1 MDIPGV
7 QIEIETGEDDAAPA
21 STEMMDDGELQSVL
35 RAEFDDAR
43 DYHTNQLGN
52 ERQKAGDYYLG
63 AKFGNEQ
70 EGRSSVVSTEVADTI
85 EYVMPSLMRIFAST
99 DEAVRFMPRGPE
111 DVEAAEQASEYV
123 NWVLNNENAGFT
135 ILHNWFKDA
144 LLNKMGVVKFW
155 WDEKVETS
163 TEEYEGLSDPEFAL
177 LVSDQ
182 AVEVVEHEQK
192 VLQAAVIDPMSGV
205 MVSPQIVSHEVTV
218 RRRRKY
224 GCIKVDNVPPEEFFA
239 NKRARSLEDAR
250 FVAHRVE
257 MTASDLIAMGYDRDL
272 VESKAGGTS
281 DLETDA
287 ERNRRFADL
296 AKNDP
301 ADDSQRTVLV
311 TECYARVDYDGDG
324 IAELRRIVCFGED
337 MEVAANDP
345 FDHIPFAVVSPIL
358 MPHKLVGRSLAE
370 LVMDLQLIKSTV
382 LRQLLDNLYLSNNSR
397 VVVVD
402 GQVNLDD
409 LLTNRPGGIVRS
421 AAPGM
426 VSPLSVPQIGQQAF
440 GMLDYLD
447 AVREQRTGINRA
459 SMGLDADKLQS
470 TTAIAVQAQMSASQG
485 KIEMIARV
493 FAETGMRA
501 LFKGLLHLATKYEN
515 RPKIIRLRG
524 KFVPMDPRNWKTEYD
539 ISVNVG
545 LGTGQV
551 QERMQALMMVLG
563 KQEQL
568 LQQLGLQNPVVSP
581 NQYLNTL
588 KQLVQLAGFKDAG
601 QFFASQI
608 DMQALAQ
615 GQPGEKPPS
624 PAELEMAKVQ
634 AKVQADQAKAANDIK
649 MAQAKLAAEI
659 KLREAE
665 LAAEMALK
673 ERELYMNPRASTNIA
688 RPS

>member
-1 MDIPGV
+1 MNLPPEYSEAGAG
-7 QIEIETGEDDAAPA
+7 ETAAP
-21 STEMMDDGELQSVL
+21 ELMDDGELQSVL

-272 VESKAGGTS
+272 VESKAGATS

-440 GMLDYLD
+440 GMLEYLD

-539 ISVNVG
+539 VSVNVG

-615 GQPGEKPPS
+615 GQQGEKPPS
-624 PAELEMAKVQ
+624 PADLEMAKVQ

-649 MAQAKLAAEI
+649 MAQAKLAADI

>member
-1 MDIPGV
+1 MNLPPEYSEAGAG
-7 QIEIETGEDDAAPA
+7 ETAAP
-21 STEMMDDGELQSVL
+21 ELMDDGELQSVL

-192 VLQAAVIDPMSGV
+192 VLQAAVVDPMSGV

-272 VESKAGGTS
+272 VESKAGATS

-440 GMLDYLD
+440 GMLEYLD

-539 ISVNVG
+539 VSVNVG

-588 KQLVQLAGFKDAG
+588 KQLVQLAGFKDSG
-601 QFFASQI
+601 QFFAPQI
-608 DMQALAQ
+608 DMQAMAQ
-615 GQPGEKPPS
+615 QQGEKPPS
-624 PAELEMAKVQ
+624 PADLEMAKVQ

>member
-1 MDIPGV
+1 MNLPPEYSEAGAG
-7 QIEIETGEDDAAPA
+7 ETAAP
-21 STEMMDDGELQSVL
+21 ELMDDGELQSVL

-239 NKRARSLEDAR
+239 NKRARSLDDAR

-272 VESKAGGTS
+272 VESKAGATS

-539 ISVNVG
+539 VSVNVG

-588 KQLVQLAGFKDAG
+588 KQLVQLAGFKDSG
-601 QFFASQI
+601 QFFAPQI
-608 DMQALAQ
+608 DMQAMAQ
-615 GQPGEKPPS
+615 QQGEKPPS

>member
-257 MTASDLIAMGYDRDL
+257 IC
-272 VESKAGGTS
+272 SKWRS
-281 DLETDA
+281 
-287 ERNRRFADL
+287 N
-296 AKNDP
+296 
-301 ADDSQRTVLV
+301 
-311 TECYARVDYDGDG
+311 
-324 IAELRRIVCFGED
+324 
-337 MEVAANDP
+337 
-345 FDHIPFAVVSPIL
+345 IL
-358 MPHKLVGRSLAE
+358 
-370 LVMDLQLIKSTV
+370 
-382 LRQLLDNLYLSNNSR
+382 
-397 VVVVD
+397 
-402 GQVNLDD
+402 
-409 LLTNRPGGIVRS
+409 
-421 AAPGM
+421 
-426 VSPLSVPQIGQQAF
+426 
-440 GMLDYLD
+440 
-447 AVREQRTGINRA
+447 
-459 SMGLDADKLQS
+459 
-470 TTAIAVQAQMSASQG
+470 
-485 KIEMIARV
+485 
-493 FAETGMRA
+493 
-501 LFKGLLHLATKYEN
+501 
-515 RPKIIRLRG
+515 
-524 KFVPMDPRNWKTEYD
+524 
-539 ISVNVG
+539 
-545 LGTGQV
+545 
-551 QERMQALMMVLG
+551 
-563 KQEQL
+563 
-568 LQQLGLQNPVVSP
+568 
-581 NQYLNTL
+581 
-588 KQLVQLAGFKDAG
+588 
-601 QFFASQI
+601 
-608 DMQALAQ
+608 
-615 GQPGEKPPS
+615 
-624 PAELEMAKVQ
+624 
-634 AKVQADQAKAANDIK
+634 
-649 MAQAKLAAEI
+649 
-659 KLREAE
+659 
-665 LAAEMALK
+665 
-673 ERELYMNPRASTNIA
+673 
-688 RPS
+688 

>member
-1 MDIPGV
+1 MSIPDV
-7 QIEIETGEDDAAPA
+7 QIEIETGEDDAL
-21 STEMMDDGELQSVL
+21 STSIEMMDDGELQSIL

-52 ERQKAGDYYLG
+52 ERQKAGDYYIG

-85 EYVMPSLMRIFAST
+85 EYVMPSLMRIFTST

-123 NWVLNNENAGFT
+123 NWVLNNENQGFT

-144 LLNKMGVVKFW
+144 LLNKMGVVKYW

-163 TEEYEGLSDPEFAL
+163 TEEYESLSDPEFAL
-177 LVSDQ
+177 LTSD
-182 AVEVVEHEQK
+182 AALEMVKHEETI
-192 VLQAAVIDPMSGV
+192 VQAAVVDPMSGA
-205 MVSPQIVSHEVTV
+205 MMSPPIVSHDVTV

-224 GCIKVDNVPPEEFFA
+224 GCIKIDNVPPEEFFA

-250 FVAHRVE
+250 FVAHRTE

-272 VESKAGGTS
+272 VESKAGASS

-296 AKNDP
+296 ADNDP
-301 ADDSQRTVLV
+301 ADVSQRGVLV
-311 TECYARVDYDGDG
+311 TECYVRVDVDGDG
-324 IAELRRIVCFGED
+324 IAELRRVVCLGDD
-337 MEVAANDP
+337 MEVVENEP
-345 FDHIPFAVVSPIL
+345 FDHIPFAVMSPIL

-409 LLTNRPGGIVRS
+409 LLTNRPGGIVRA

-426 VSPLSVPQIGQQAF
+426 VSPLSVPLVAQQAF
-440 GMLDYLD
+440 PMLEYLD
-447 AVREQRTGINRA
+447 GVREQRTGINRA
-459 SMGLDADKLQS
+459 SMGLEADKLQS
-470 TTAIAVQAQMSASQG
+470 TTAIAVQAQMTASQG

-501 LFKGLLHLATKYEN
+501 LFKGLLHLATKYEQ
-515 RPKIIRLRG
+515 RAKIIRLRG

-539 ISVNVG
+539 VSVNVG

-551 QERMQALMMVLG
+551 QERMQALMMILG

-568 LQQLGLQNPVVSP
+568 IAQLGINNPVVSP
-581 NQYLNTL
+581 NQYLQTL
-588 KQLVQLAGFKDAG
+588 KQIVTLAGFKNSE
-601 QFFASQI
+601 QFFSAEI
-608 DMQALAQ
+608 DPAALAQ
-615 GQPGEKPPS
+615 GQQAGPS
-624 PAELEMAKVQ
+624 PADLEMLKVQ
-634 AKVQADQAKAANDIK
+634 AKMQADQAKAANDMK
-649 MAQAKLAAEI
+649 LAQVKLAADVR
-659 KLREAE
+659 LREQE

-673 ERELYMNPRASTNIA
+673 QRELMLNPRASTNIA

>member
-1 MDIPGV
+1 MNLPPEYSEAGAG
-7 QIEIETGEDDAAPA
+7 ETAAP
-21 STEMMDDGELQSVL
+21 ELMDDGELQSVL

-272 VESKAGGTS
+272 VESKAGATS

-440 GMLDYLD
+440 GMLEYLD

-539 ISVNVG
+539 VSVNVG

-588 KQLVQLAGFKDAG
+588 KQLVQLAGFKDSG
-601 QFFASQI
+601 QFFAPQI
-608 DMQALAQ
+608 DMQAMAQ
-615 GQPGEKPPS
+615 QQGEKPPS

>member
-1 MDIPGV
+1 MNLPPEYSEAGAG
-7 QIEIETGEDDAAPA
+7 ETAAP
-21 STEMMDDGELQSVL
+21 ELMDDGELQSVL

-239 NKRARSLEDAR
+239 NKRARSLDDAR

-272 VESKAGGTS
+272 VESKAGATS

-485 KIEMIARV
+485 KLEMIARV

-539 ISVNVG
+539 VSVNVG

-588 KQLVQLAGFKDAG
+588 KQLVQLAGFKDSG
-601 QFFASQI
+601 QFFAPQI
-608 DMQALAQ
+608 DMQAMAQ
-615 GQPGEKPPS
+615 QQGEKPPS
-624 PAELEMAKVQ
+624 PADLEMAKVQ

>member
-192 VLQAAVIDPMSGV
+192 VLQAAVVDPMSGV

-272 VESKAGGTS
+272 VESKAGATS

-287 ERNRRFADL
+287 ERSRRFSDL

-311 TECYARVDYDGDG
+311 TECYVRVDYDGDG

-440 GMLDYLD
+440 GMLEYLD

-539 ISVNVG
+539 VSVNVG

-568 LQQLGLQNPVVSP
+568 MQQLGLQNPVVSP

-588 KQLVQLAGFKDAG
+588 KQLVQLAGFKDSG
-601 QFFASQI
+601 QFFAAQI
-608 DMQALAQ
+608 DMQAMAQ
-615 GQPGEKPPS
+615 QQGEKPPS
-624 PAELEMAKVQ
+624 PADLEMAKVQ

>member
-192 VLQAAVIDPMSGV
+192 VLQAAVVDPMSGV

-272 VESKAGGTS
+272 VESKAGATS

-440 GMLDYLD
+440 GMLEYLD

-539 ISVNVG
+539 VSVNVG

-588 KQLVQLAGFKDAG
+588 KQLVQLAGFKDSG
-601 QFFASQI
+601 QFFAAQI
-608 DMQALAQ
+608 DMQAMAQ
-615 GQPGEKPPS
+615 QQGEKPPS
-624 PAELEMAKVQ
+624 PADLEMAKVQ

>member
-1 MDIPGV
+1 MNLPPEYSEAGAG
-7 QIEIETGEDDAAPA
+7 ETAAP
-21 STEMMDDGELQSVL
+21 ELMDDGELQSVL

-177 LVSDQ
+177 LVSDK

-192 VLQAAVIDPMSGV
+192 VLQAAVVDPMSGV

-272 VESKAGGTS
+272 VESKAGATS

-440 GMLDYLD
+440 GMLEYLD

-539 ISVNVG
+539 VSVNVG

-551 QERMQALMMVLG
+551 QERMQALMMVLS

-588 KQLVQLAGFKDAG
+588 KQLVQLAGFKDSG
-601 QFFASQI
+601 QFFAPQI
-608 DMQALAQ
+608 DMQAMAQ
-615 GQPGEKPPS
+615 QQGEKPPS

>member
-1 MDIPGV
+1 MSMTDIAD
-7 QIEIETGEDDAAPA
+7 IEIETGDATSA
-21 STEMMDDGELQSVL
+21 STEMMDDGELQSIL

-111 DVEAAEQASEYV
+111 DVEASEQASEYV
-123 NWVLNNENAGFT
+123 NWVLNNENPGFT
-135 ILHNWFKDA
+135 ILHNWIKDA
-144 LLNKMGVVKFW
+144 LLNKLGVVKFW

-163 TEEYEGLSDPEFAL
+163 TEEYEGLSEPELAL
-177 LVSDQ
+177 LTSDP
-182 AVEVVEHEQK
+182 AVEVVKHEQE
-192 VLQAAVIDPMSGV
+192 VVQQAVIDPMSGV
-205 MVSPQIVSHEVTV
+205 MISPPLVSHDVTV

-224 GCIKVDNVPPEEFFA
+224 GCIKIDNVPPEEFFA
-239 NKRARSLEDAR
+239 NKRARSLDDAR

-272 VESKAGGTS
+272 VESKASSTS

-287 ERNRRFADL
+287 ERTRRFSDL
-296 AKNDP
+296 ANSDP

-324 IAELRRIVCFGED
+324 IAELRRVVCFGDD

-345 FDHIPFAVVSPIL
+345 FDHIPFAVMSPIL

-409 LLTNRPGGIVRS
+409 LLTNRPGGIVRA

-426 VSPLSVPQIGQQAF
+426 VAPLSVPLVAQQAF
-440 GMLDYLD
+440 PMLDYLD
-447 AVREQRTGINRA
+447 GVREQRTGINRA

-470 TTAIAVQAQMSASQG
+470 TTAIAVQAQMTASQG

-493 FAETGMRA
+493 IAETGMRA

-515 RPKIIRLRG
+515 RAKIIRLRG

-539 ISVNVG
+539 VSVNVG
-545 LGTGQV
+545 LGTGQA
-551 QERMQALMMVLG
+551 QERMQALMMVMG
-563 KQEQL
+563 KQEQIMA
-568 LQQLGLQNPVVSP
+568 QLGLANPVVTP

-588 KQLVQLAGFKDAG
+588 KQIVQLAGFKDSS
-601 QFFASQI
+601 QFFAPAI
-608 DMQALAQ
+608 DMAALAQ
-615 GQPGEKPPS
+615 GQQAGPS
-624 PAELEMAKVQ
+624 PADIEMAKIQ
-634 AKVQADQAKAANDIK
+634 ARIAADQAKAKNDIEIS
-649 MAQAKLAAEI
+649 QAKLAADI
-659 KLREAE
+659 KLRQTE
-665 LAAEMALK
+665 LAAEIALK
-673 ERELYMNPRASTNIA
+673 EREMMMNPRASTNIA

>member
-192 VLQAAVIDPMSGV
+192 VLQAAVVDPMSGV

-272 VESKAGGTS
+272 VESKAGATS

-440 GMLDYLD
+440 GMLEYLD

-539 ISVNVG
+539 VSVNVG
-545 LGTGQV
+545 LGTGQT

-588 KQLVQLAGFKDAG
+588 KQLVQLAGFKDSG
-601 QFFASQI
+601 QFFAAQI
-608 DMQALAQ
+608 DMQAMAQ
-615 GQPGEKPPS
+615 QQGEKPPS
-624 PAELEMAKVQ
+624 PADLEMAKVQ

>member
-192 VLQAAVIDPMSGV
+192 VLQAAVVDPMSGV

-272 VESKAGGTS
+272 VESKAGATS

-287 ERNRRFADL
+287 ERSRRFSDL

-440 GMLDYLD
+440 GMLEYLD

-539 ISVNVG
+539 VSVNVG

-588 KQLVQLAGFKDAG
+588 KQLVQLAGFKDSG
-601 QFFASQI
+601 QFFAAQI
-608 DMQALAQ
+608 DMQAMAQ
-615 GQPGEKPPS
+615 QQGEKPPS
-624 PAELEMAKVQ
+624 PADLEMAKVQ

>member
-1 MDIPGV
+1 MNLPPEYSEAGAG
-7 QIEIETGEDDAAPA
+7 ETAAP
-21 STEMMDDGELQSVL
+21 ELMDDGELQSVL

-239 NKRARSLEDAR
+239 NKRARSLDDAR

-272 VESKAGGTS
+272 VESKAGATS

-539 ISVNVG
+539 VSVNVG

-588 KQLVQLAGFKDAG
+588 KQLVQLAGFKDSG
-601 QFFASQI
+601 QFFAPQI
-608 DMQALAQ
+608 DMQAMAQ
-615 GQPGEKPPS
+615 QQGEKPPS
-624 PAELEMAKVQ
+624 PADLEMAKVQ

>member
-272 VESKAGGTS
+272 VESKAGATS

-440 GMLDYLD
+440 GMLEYLD

-539 ISVNVG
+539 VSVNVG

-588 KQLVQLAGFKDAG
+588 KQLVQLAGFKDSG
-601 QFFASQI
+601 QFFAPQI
-608 DMQALAQ
+608 DMQAMAQ
-615 GQPGEKPPS
+615 QQGEKPPS

>member
-1 MDIPGV
+1 MNLPPEYSEAGAG
-7 QIEIETGEDDAAPA
+7 ETAAP
-21 STEMMDDGELQSVL
+21 ELMDDGELQSVL

-192 VLQAAVIDPMSGV
+192 VLQAAVVDPMSGV

-272 VESKAGGTS
+272 VESKAGATS

-287 ERNRRFADL
+287 ERSRRFSDL

-311 TECYARVDYDGDG
+311 TECYVRVDYDGDG

-440 GMLDYLD
+440 GMLEYLD

-539 ISVNVG
+539 VSVNVG
-545 LGTGQV
+545 LGTGQT

-568 LQQLGLQNPVVSP
+568 MQQLGLQNPVVSP

-588 KQLVQLAGFKDAG
+588 KQLVQLAGFKDSG
-601 QFFASQI
+601 QFFAAQI
-608 DMQALAQ
+608 DMQAMAQ
-615 GQPGEKPPS
+615 QQGEKPPS

>member
-7 QIEIETGEDDAAPA
+7 QIEIETGEDDAVPA

-192 VLQAAVIDPMSGV
+192 VLQAAVVDPMSGV

-272 VESKAGGTS
+272 VESKAGATS

-287 ERNRRFADL
+287 ERSRRFSDL

-311 TECYARVDYDGDG
+311 TECYVRVDYDGDG

-440 GMLDYLD
+440 GMLEYLD

-539 ISVNVG
+539 VSVNVG
-545 LGTGQV
+545 LGTGQT

-588 KQLVQLAGFKDAG
+588 KQLVQLAGFKDSG

-608 DMQALAQ
+608 DMQAMAQ
-615 GQPGEKPPS
+615 QQGEKPPS

>member
-1 MDIPGV
+1 MNLPPEYSEAGAG
-7 QIEIETGEDDAAPA
+7 ETAAP
-21 STEMMDDGELQSVL
+21 ELMDDGELQSVL

-257 MTASDLIAMGYDRDL
+257 MTASDLIAMGYDRDM
-272 VESKAGGTS
+272 VESKAGATS

-485 KIEMIARV
+485 KLEMIARV

-539 ISVNVG
+539 VSVNVG
-545 LGTGQV
+545 LGTGQT

-588 KQLVQLAGFKDAG
+588 KQLVQLAGFKDSG
-601 QFFASQI
+601 QFFAPQI
-608 DMQALAQ
+608 DMQAMAQ
-615 GQPGEKPPS
+615 QQGEKPPS
-624 PAELEMAKVQ
+624 PADLEMAKVQ

>member
-192 VLQAAVIDPMSGV
+192 VLQAAVVDPMSGV

-272 VESKAGGTS
+272 VESKAGATS

-287 ERNRRFADL
+287 ERSRRFSDL

-311 TECYARVDYDGDG
+311 TECYVRVDYDGDG

-440 GMLDYLD
+440 GMLEYLD

-539 ISVNVG
+539 VSVNVG
-545 LGTGQV
+545 LGTGQT

-588 KQLVQLAGFKDAG
+588 KQLVQLAGFKDSG
-601 QFFASQI
+601 QFFAAQI
-608 DMQALAQ
+608 DMQAMAQ
-615 GQPGEKPPS
+615 QQGEKPPS
-624 PAELEMAKVQ
+624 PADLEMAKVQ

>member
-192 VLQAAVIDPMSGV
+192 VLQAAVVDPMSGV

-272 VESKAGGTS
+272 VESKAGATS

-311 TECYARVDYDGDG
+311 TECYVRVDYDGDG

-440 GMLDYLD
+440 GMLEYLD

-539 ISVNVG
+539 VSVNVG
-545 LGTGQV
+545 LGTGQT

-568 LQQLGLQNPVVSP
+568 MQQLGLQNPVVSP

-588 KQLVQLAGFKDAG
+588 KQLVQLAGFKDSG
-601 QFFASQI
+601 QFFAAQI
-608 DMQALAQ
+608 DMQAMAQ
-615 GQPGEKPPS
+615 QQGEKPPS
-624 PAELEMAKVQ
+624 PADLEMAKVQ

>member
-1 MDIPGV
+1 
-7 QIEIETGEDDAAPA
+7 
-21 STEMMDDGELQSVL
+21 
-35 RAEFDDAR
+35 
-43 DYHTNQLGN
+43 
-52 ERQKAGDYYLG
+52 
-63 AKFGNEQ
+63 
-70 EGRSSVVSTEVADTI
+70 
-85 EYVMPSLMRIFAST
+85 
-99 DEAVRFMPRGPE
+99 
-111 DVEAAEQASEYV
+111 
-123 NWVLNNENAGFT
+123 
-135 ILHNWFKDA
+135 
-144 LLNKMGVVKFW
+144 
-155 WDEKVETS
+155 
-163 TEEYEGLSDPEFAL
+163 
-177 LVSDQ
+177 
-182 AVEVVEHEQK
+182 
-192 VLQAAVIDPMSGV
+192 
-205 MVSPQIVSHEVTV
+205 
-218 RRRRKY
+218 
-224 GCIKVDNVPPEEFFA
+224 
-239 NKRARSLEDAR
+239 
-250 FVAHRVE
+250 

-272 VESKAGGTS
+272 VESKAGATS

-440 GMLDYLD
+440 GMLEYLD

-539 ISVNVG
+539 VSVNVG

-588 KQLVQLAGFKDAG
+588 KQLVQLAGFKDSG
-601 QFFASQI
+601 QFFAPQI
-608 DMQALAQ
+608 DMQAMAQ
-615 GQPGEKPPS
+615 QQGEKPPS
-624 PAELEMAKVQ
+624 PADLEMAKVQ

>member
-192 VLQAAVIDPMSGV
+192 VLQAAVVDPMSGV

-272 VESKAGGTS
+272 VESKAGATS

-287 ERNRRFADL
+287 ERSRRFSDL

-440 GMLDYLD
+440 GMLEYLD

-539 ISVNVG
+539 VSVNVG
-545 LGTGQV
+545 LGTGQT

-588 KQLVQLAGFKDAG
+588 KQLVQLAGFKDSG
-601 QFFASQI
+601 QFFAAQI
-608 DMQALAQ
+608 DMQAMAQ
-615 GQPGEKPPS
+615 QQGEKPPS
-624 PAELEMAKVQ
+624 PADLEMAKVQ

>member
-192 VLQAAVIDPMSGV
+192 VLQAAVVDPMSGV

-272 VESKAGGTS
+272 VESKAGATS

-440 GMLDYLD
+440 GMLEYLD

-539 ISVNVG
+539 VSVNVG

-588 KQLVQLAGFKDAG
+588 KQLVQLAGFKDSG
-601 QFFASQI
+601 QFFAAQI
-608 DMQALAQ
+608 DMQAMAQ
-615 GQPGEKPPS
+615 QQGEKPPS

>member
-192 VLQAAVIDPMSGV
+192 VLQAAVVDPMSGV

-272 VESKAGGTS
+272 VESKAGATS

-287 ERNRRFADL
+287 ERSRRFSDL

-311 TECYARVDYDGDG
+311 TECYVRVDYDGDG

-440 GMLDYLD
+440 GMLEYLD

-539 ISVNVG
+539 VSVNVG

-588 KQLVQLAGFKDAG
+588 KQLVQLAGFKDSG
-601 QFFASQI
+601 QFFAAQI
-608 DMQALAQ
+608 DMQAMAQ
-615 GQPGEKPPS
+615 QQGEKPPS

>member
-192 VLQAAVIDPMSGV
+192 VLQAAVVDPMSGV

-272 VESKAGGTS
+272 VESKAGATS

-287 ERNRRFADL
+287 ERSRRFSDL

-440 GMLDYLD
+440 GMLEYLD

-539 ISVNVG
+539 VSVNVG
-545 LGTGQV
+545 LGTGQT

-588 KQLVQLAGFKDAG
+588 KQLVQLAGFKDSG
-601 QFFASQI
+601 QFFAAQI
-608 DMQALAQ
+608 DMQAMAQ
-615 GQPGEKPPS
+615 QQGEKPPS

>member
-1 MDIPGV
+1 MDMNPEYSGS
-7 QIEIETGEDDAAPA
+7 EIDDAPLA
-21 STEMMDDGELQSVL
+21 SEVMDEGELQSVL

-43 DYHTNQLGN
+43 DYHTNQLGS

-63 AKFGNEQ
+63 ARFGNEQ

-123 NWVLNNENAGFT
+123 NWVLNNENQGFT

-144 LLNKMGVVKFW
+144 LLNKMGVVKYW

-177 LVSDQ
+177 LTSD
-182 AVEVVEHEQK
+182 AAIEVIEHETKIVQEA
-192 VLQAAVIDPMSGV
+192 VLDPMSGMV
-205 MVSPQIVSHEVTV
+205 MSPPIVSHEATV
-218 RRRRKY
+218 RRRRTY
-224 GCIKVDNVPPEEFFA
+224 GCIKIDNVPPEEFFA

-250 FVAHRVE
+250 FVAHRTE

-272 VESKAGGTS
+272 VESKAGNTS

-287 ERNRRFADL
+287 ERNRRFSDL

-324 IAELRRIVCFGED
+324 IAELRRIVCLGED

-402 GQVNLDD
+402 GMVNLDD
-409 LLTNRPGGIVRS
+409 LLTNRPGGIVR
-421 AAPGM
+421 AAGPGM
-426 VSPLSVPQIGQQAF
+426 VSPLSVPLVGQQAF
-440 GMLDYLD
+440 SMLDYLD
-447 AVREQRTGINRA
+447 GVREQRTGINRA

-485 KIEMIARV
+485 KLEMIARV

-501 LFKGLLHLATKYEN
+501 LFKGLLHLATKYQN
-515 RPKIIRLRG
+515 QPKIIRLRG

-539 ISVNVG
+539 VSVNVG

-568 LQQLGLQNPVVSP
+568 LGRLGINNPVVSP

-588 KQLVQLAGFKDAG
+588 KQIVQLAGFKDAG
-601 QFFASQI
+601 QFFATQI
-608 DMQALAQ
+608 DMQALQQQQ
-615 GQPGEKPPS
+615 GDKPPS
-624 PAELEMAKVQ
+624 PADLEMLKVQ
-634 AKVQADQAKAANDIK
+634 AKMQADQAKAANDMK
-649 MAQAKLAAEI
+649 LAQVKLAADVR
-659 KLREAE
+659 LREQE

-673 ERELYMNPRASTNIA
+673 QRELMLNPRANINIA

>member
-1 MDIPGV
+1 MNLPPEYSEAGAG
-7 QIEIETGEDDAAPA
+7 ETAAP
-21 STEMMDDGELQSVL
+21 ELMDDGELQSVL

-192 VLQAAVIDPMSGV
+192 VLQAAVVDPMSGV

-272 VESKAGGTS
+272 VESKAGATS

-440 GMLDYLD
+440 GMLEYLD

-539 ISVNVG
+539 VSVNVG

-568 LQQLGLQNPVVSP
+568 LQLLGLQNPVVSP

-588 KQLVQLAGFKDAG
+588 KQLVQLAGFKDSG
-601 QFFASQI
+601 QFFAPQI
-608 DMQALAQ
+608 DMQAMAQ
-615 GQPGEKPPS
+615 QQGEKPPS

>member
-192 VLQAAVIDPMSGV
+192 VLQAAVVDPMSGV

-272 VESKAGGTS
+272 VESKAGATS

-287 ERNRRFADL
+287 ERSRRFSDL

-311 TECYARVDYDGDG
+311 TECYVRVDYDGDG

-440 GMLDYLD
+440 GMLEYLD

-539 ISVNVG
+539 VSVNVG

-588 KQLVQLAGFKDAG
+588 KQLVQLAGFKDSG
-601 QFFASQI
+601 QFFAAQI
-608 DMQALAQ
+608 DMQAMAQ
-615 GQPGEKPPS
+615 QQGEKPPS
-624 PAELEMAKVQ
+624 PADLEMAKVQ

>member
-192 VLQAAVIDPMSGV
+192 VLQAAVVDPMSGV

-272 VESKAGGTS
+272 VESKAGATS

-311 TECYARVDYDGDG
+311 TECYVRVDYDGDG

-440 GMLDYLD
+440 GMLEYLD

-539 ISVNVG
+539 VSVNVG

-588 KQLVQLAGFKDAG
+588 KQLVQLAGFKDSG
-601 QFFASQI
+601 QFFAAQI
-608 DMQALAQ
+608 DMQAMAQ
-615 GQPGEKPPS
+615 QQGEKPPS

>member
-1 MDIPGV
+1 MDLNPEYSGS
-7 QIEIETGEDDAAPA
+7 EIDDALST
-21 STEMMDDGELQSVL
+21 STEMMDDGELQSIL

-52 ERQKAGDYYLG
+52 ERQKAGDYYIG

-192 VLQAAVIDPMSGV
+192 VLQAAVVDPMSGV

-224 GCIKVDNVPPEEFFA
+224 GCIKIDNVPPEEFFA

-272 VESKAGGTS
+272 VESKAGATS

-287 ERNRRFADL
+287 ERSRRFADL

-426 VSPLSVPQIGQQAF
+426 VAPLSVPQIGQQAF

-539 ISVNVG
+539 VSVNVG

-588 KQLVQLAGFKDAG
+588 KQLVQLAGFKDSG
-601 QFFASQI
+601 QFFAPQI
-608 DMQALAQ
+608 DMQAMAQ
-615 GQPGEKPPS
+615 QQGEKPPS

>member
-192 VLQAAVIDPMSGV
+192 VLQAAVVDPMSGV

-272 VESKAGGTS
+272 VESKAGATS

-287 ERNRRFADL
+287 ERSRRFSDL

-311 TECYARVDYDGDG
+311 TECYVRVDYDGDG

-440 GMLDYLD
+440 GMLEYLD

-539 ISVNVG
+539 VSVNVG
-545 LGTGQV
+545 LGTGQT

-568 LQQLGLQNPVVSP
+568 MQQLGLQNPVVSP

-588 KQLVQLAGFKDAG
+588 KQLVQLAGFKDSG
-601 QFFASQI
+601 QFFAAQI
-608 DMQALAQ
+608 DMQAMAQ
-615 GQPGEKPPS
+615 QQGEKPPS

>member
-272 VESKAGGTS
+272 VESKAGATS

-287 ERNRRFADL
+287 ERSRRFADL

-440 GMLDYLD
+440 GMLEYLD

-539 ISVNVG
+539 VSVNVG

-588 KQLVQLAGFKDAG
+588 KQLVQLAGFKDSG
-601 QFFASQI
+601 QFFAPQI
-608 DMQALAQ
+608 DMQAMAQ
-615 GQPGEKPPS
+615 QQGEKPPS

>member
-224 GCIKVDNVPPEEFFA
+224 GCIKIDNVPPEEFFA

-272 VESKAGGTS
+272 VESKAGATS

-287 ERNRRFADL
+287 ERSRRFADL

-440 GMLDYLD
+440 GMLEYLD

-539 ISVNVG
+539 VSVNVG

-551 QERMQALMMVLG
+551 QERMQALMMVLS

-588 KQLVQLAGFKDAG
+588 KQLVQLAGFKDSG
-601 QFFASQI
+601 QFFAPQI
-608 DMQALAQ
+608 DMQAMAQ
-615 GQPGEKPPS
+615 QQGEKPPS

>member
-192 VLQAAVIDPMSGV
+192 VLQAAVVDPMSGV

-272 VESKAGGTS
+272 VESKAGATS

-287 ERNRRFADL
+287 ERSRRFSDL

-311 TECYARVDYDGDG
+311 TECYVRVDYDGDG

-440 GMLDYLD
+440 GMLEYLD

-539 ISVNVG
+539 VSVNVG

-588 KQLVQLAGFKDAG
+588 KQLVQLAGFKDSG
-601 QFFASQI
+601 QFFAPQI
-608 DMQALAQ
+608 DMQAMAQ
-615 GQPGEKPPS
+615 QQGEKPPS